1 MHIEGFKE
9 RESTEEREG
18 VTMCVCVYVC
28 LSVCVDIGEYFAV
41 AWKFY
46 SEGSRK

>member
-1 MHIEGFKE
+1 MYTEGFKE
-9 RESTEEREG
+9 RESTEKREG

-28 LSVCVDIGEYFAV
+28 LSVCVDIEEYFAV
-41 AWKFY
+41 AEKIY